1 MSEINT
7 NPSVLSIFQKSDLNA
22 GIFGRVAAGAR
33 TERHAQYANV
43 VWGTFAE
50 LYFSGATQYGL
61 IPPSLYTTELI
72 GVQAISN
79 DGTQANIANQ
89 IAGAGSI
96 GTVIKE
102 GYVIC
107 RMDVDNKPNVG
118 QAVSVNLNAGKIGY
132 VTGLTSGGVLN
143 IAKGLAKVVA
153 VYDTHCEVE
162 LAGNAV
168 IACTYA
174 A

>member
-1 MSEINT
+1 MSEVNQ

-22 GIFGRVAAGAR
+22 GLFGRVAAGAR
-33 TERHAQYANV
+33 TERHAQYQDV
-43 VWGTFAE
+43 YWGTFSE
-50 LYFSGATQYGL
+50 WTSNGL
-61 IPPSLYTTELI
+61 VSPTYSTTELI

-79 DGTQANIANQ
+79 DGTQANIALQ

-96 GTVIKE
+96 GTVMKE

-107 RMDVDNKPNVG
+107 RMDVDNKPSVG
-118 QAVSVNLNAGKIGY
+118 QAVSVNLNTGKIGY

-143 IAKGLAKVVA
+143 IAKALARVVA

-162 LAGNAV
+162 LAGNTV
-168 IACTYA
+168 LACTYVA
-174 A
+174 